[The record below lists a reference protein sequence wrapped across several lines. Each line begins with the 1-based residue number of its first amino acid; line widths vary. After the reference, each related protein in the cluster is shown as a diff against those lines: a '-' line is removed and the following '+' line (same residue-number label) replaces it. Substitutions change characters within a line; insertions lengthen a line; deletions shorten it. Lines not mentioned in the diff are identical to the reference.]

1 MHPHAPLLQ
10 NPFTMVEAIIR
21 WSVRNRFLVLAGTAA
36 WIAAGLYSL
45 KHVKLGTVP
54 DITNNQVQVIT
65 VAPQLSALEI
75 ERSVTYPVELAMSN
89 LPGLVE
95 LRSIS
100 RAGLSVV
107 TVVFEDRMGTW
118 LPRQLVAEKLAEVAE
133 QLPDWIDKP
142 FMAPPTTGLGEIFQ
156 YTLVVDSPYQDKY
169 TLTDLRTIHDWL
181 VRRQLSMID
190 GVVEVNTYGG
200 WIRQWEVVLSP
211 HRLKSMGVT
220 LEEVFEALE
229 RNNRN
234 SGGAYIEKWGQAV
247 FIRSEGIFRSLDE
260 VKQVVV
266 KTVDGMPITIGDI
279 AEDVRI
285 GRAVRYGAVT
295 QDGKEVVTGQV
306 LMLRGA
312 NTHDVVQRVKERIE
326 QIQKSLPPGVRIVP
340 YLDRADLISR
350 TTETIRENL
359 TIGALTV
366 MAVLVIL
373 LGSIRSGLV
382 VASVIPLSL
391 LFAFILMRVFG
402 ITANLMSLG
411 AIDFGIL
418 VDGAVIIV
426 EGVVA
431 ELERRLRGI
440 RNRIIAQELGINMQ
454 ELTAQVSTRMMRV
467 AIFGQM
473 VVLIVFAPVLALT
486 GIEGKMFKPMAY
498 VFMFALLGVMI
509 LCLTFVPAISTLVV
523 RLPEQGRGL
532 MSRIERYTHRWSL
545 RLINAIHAAYVPLRE
560 FALRRP
566 LVVIAIALGLFVFS
580 IWLFG
585 RLGAV
590 FMPRLDEGDIA
601 VQMVFKPGTSLSEA
615 IYYTEKMQLLLKDS
629 FPQEVKTALCRLG
642 VARIPTDPMP
652 MDLGD
657 CYVILEKDRSKWRF
671 DSKDELINAMKR
683 VLEQFQGVNFLFT
696 QPIELRFNELL
707 TGIRE
712 DIAVKIFGED
722 IDTLYALAVEMEKR
736 IRGIP
741 GVADSRVEAVTG
753 LPVVVIR
760 PYREALAR
768 YGISIEEINRY
779 VEAAFAGTPVG
790 IVFEGDM
797 FFDLVVRFAPEY
809 RGDIEHIRNLYIP
822 VRTGEQVPLSS
833 LADIRFEFQPMQIS
847 RENSYRRIYIGI
859 NVRGRDIESVVK
871 DIQKAIADVPLPP
884 GYWIKFGG
892 SFENLQRARA
902 RLSIVVPAALALI
915 FIMIYMA
922 LRSFRDTLIIYTAVP
937 MAMIGGVLILWLRGM
952 PFSISAGVG
961 FVVLFGVA
969 VLNGMILLSRLQ
981 ALAREGVQ
989 DVFKRVRLA
998 TDERL
1003 RPILLTAIT
1012 TIMGFL
1018 PMAYSTSAGAEV
1030 QRPLATVVIGGLLVA
1045 TFLSLVVLPA
1055 IYVLVVG
1062 RRLSW
1067 KKPALNTGKES
1078 RGGEGKGPDVL
1089 KMLFTGGVLLFASI
1103 TQPVRSQPV
1112 VQQTDFQYFAQ
1123 IVVNKDFSTLLPLQP
1138 TLPAYMPL
1146 SLQETPDIIPLLV
1159 AIACLFLLLFRILY
1173 RQLSGNSRTCVIT
1186 SEPDT
1191 LCTCGGDAYTR
1202 VDKSGKGLP
1211 DTFHAI
1217 LLRNMYRLLPGKI
1230 PNGEIFSRLKHL
1242 VVQGAVY
1249 LCVRKCVQLINGH
1262 IYCDAVHPESRR
1274 GWILD
1279 LAHIG
1284 ERRGISSISDI
1295 LRIASVVW
1303 SAIVFFLTLSVVSRA
1318 QQPFTLKQAI
1328 EHAWRTH
1335 PAIQARQTAVEA
1347 FSRRASPLAL
1357 PYRLAPLYSEE
1368 EVGRGSPGI
1377 QTLGIS
1383 TGDIN
1388 PFEYRW
1394 ELKARKAAVHV
1405 ATASADLSKWQV
1417 ARQVAAL
1424 YWLWLAQQQR
1434 LTYWEKLYML
1444 YARLDSLN
1452 QLRVQVGAM
1461 SPAEYAAFAVLRK
1474 SIEAELAATRARLSA
1489 TATSLQTLLQMDT
1502 LPPPGDTIPLAW
1514 NASFSADDH
1523 PEVTTASA
1531 QAQLVRA
1538 RARQQ
1543 AAMLLPSLSATYGW
1557 QRIDRV
1563 AGYRLLEVGISIP
1576 INVLSPVREKQAA
1589 TLFSQSATQQVEATR
1604 LSLTTMC
1611 MQTHEQ
1617 LTQLQPLLTE
1627 YAYQTLPLLHQQ
1639 EQAYRTMYQ
1648 KGQINY
1654 AEYVALLTSL
1664 INTASTYFN
1673 LLESY
1678 TETLAQWLYCTKQIP

>member
-1 MHPHAPLLQ
+1 
-10 NPFTMVEAIIR
+10 MVEAIIR

-45 KHVKLGTVP
+45 RHVKLGTVP

-75 ERSVTYPVELAMSN
+75 ERFVTYPVELAMSN
-89 LPGLVE
+89 LPGLIE

-133 QLPDWIDKP
+133 QLPTWVNKP

-156 YTLVVDSPYQDKY
+156 YTLVVDSAYRDRY

-200 WIRQWEVVLSP
+200 WIRQWEVVLNP

-295 QDGKEVVTGQV
+295 QDGVEVVTGQV

-312 NTHDVVQRVKERIE
+312 NTHDVVQRVKERIA

-391 LFAFILMRVFG
+391 LFAFILMRIFG

-440 RNRIIAQELGINMQ
+440 RNRVIAQELGISMQ
-454 ELTAQVSTRMMRV
+454 ELTARVSTRMMRV

-532 MSRIERYTHRWSL
+532 MSRIERHTHRWSTL
-545 RLINAIHAAYVPLRE
+545 LLNAIHRGYVPLRE

-566 LVVIAIALGLFVFS
+566 LLVIAIALGLFVFS

-601 VQMVFKPGTSLSEA
+601 VQAVFKPGTSLSEA
-615 IYYTEKMQLLLKDS
+615 IHYTEKMQLLLKDS

-760 PYREALAR
+760 PKREALAR

-981 ALAREGVQ
+981 ALAREGIQ
-989 DVFKRVRLA
+989 DVFERVRLA

-1055 IYVLVVG
+1055 IYVLVVVG
-1062 RRLSW
+1062 RQFPWR
-1067 KKPALNTGKES
+1067 KPAPTAKKES
-1078 RGGEGKGPDVL
+1078 GGDEGKGP
-1089 KMLFTGGVLLFASI
+1089 GVLRMLLIGCVLLASVSH
-1103 TQPVRSQPV
+1103 PVKSHPV
-1112 VQQTDFQYFAQ
+1112 VQHADSRLFTQLR
-1123 IVVNKDFSTLLPLQP
+1123 VNTHSPTLLPSQ
-1138 TLPAYMPL
+1138 LPVPAHIPF
-1146 SLQETPDIIPLLV
+1146 SLQETPGMIPLLI
-1159 AIACLFLLLFRILY
+1159 AIVTLCLLLVKTLY
-1173 RQLSGNSRTCVIT
+1173 RQPVGNTGTYSTCAGT
-1186 SEPDT
+1186 NGMPFQ
-1191 LCTCGGDAYTR
+1191 
-1202 VDKSGKGLP
+1202 SGKQ
-1211 DTFHAI
+1211 HSCS
-1217 LLRNMYRLLPGKI
+1217 GK
-1230 PNGEIFSRLKHL
+1230 PAPFTADRQLDASFSRPAFLSPTGKPHNMHDFSGLEHLQAQKHIRTADSDTCCKTAHARNRRARATGIPATSGITPVLLAAL
-1242 VVQGAVY
+1242 VLFMVPAGS
-1249 LCVRKCVQLINGH
+1249 H
-1262 IYCDAVHPESRR
+1262 
-1274 GWILD
+1274 
-1279 LAHIG
+1279 
-1284 ERRGISSISDI
+1284 
-1295 LRIASVVW
+1295 
-1303 SAIVFFLTLSVVSRA
+1303 A
-1318 QQPFTLKQAI
+1318 QEQPFTLRQAI

-1347 FSRRASPLAL
+1347 FSRRATPLAL
-1357 PYRLAPLYSEE
+1357 PYRVAPLYSEE
-1368 EVGRGSPGI
+1368 EVGLGSPGI
-1377 QTLGIS
+1377 QTYGLS
-1383 TGDIN
+1383 TGEIN

-1394 ELKARKAAVHV
+1394 ELKARKAAVQV

-1424 YWLWLAQQQR
+1424 YWLWLAQRQR
-1434 LTYWEKLYML
+1434 LTYWEKLYVL

-1461 SPAEYAAFAVLRK
+1461 SPAEYSAFAVLRK
-1474 SIEAELAATRARLSA
+1474 SIEAELAATRARLAA
-1489 TATSLQTLLQMDT
+1489 TATSLKTFLQMDT
-1502 LPPPGDTIPLAW
+1502 LPLPADTIPLVW
-1514 NASFSADDH
+1514 NASFSADEH
-1523 PEVTTASA
+1523 PEVRAASA

-1543 AAMLLPSLSATYGW
+1543 AAALLPSLSATYGW

-1589 TLFSQSATQQVEATR
+1589 MLFTQSATQQVEATR

-1611 MQTHEQ
+1611 LQTREQ

-1627 YAYQTLPLLHQQ
+1627 YAYQTIPLLHQQ